1 MRGVRLDGVQT
12 CPVARRQTTAGAVL
26 AGLLL
31 GSMSPTVP
39 AVPALAVERVV
50 AGTADRLSPGEL
62 SPGEPTPGEP
72 TPGELTISP
81 GDMVV
86 LINQDAPLG
95 YRATSTSG
103 SWTSDSG
110 LAAPLPVLAPT
121 PAGPSPRAAGPPQ
134 VSPTARLAV
143 AGDLPGSGSPR
154 GLGLPAVLAAV
165 LVLGVASLL
174 VRVLLAEPAPRR
186 RAADTS

>member
-1 MRGVRLDGVQT
+1 MTDVRLDGVQT
-12 CPVARRQTTAGAVL
+12 WPVVRRHPSAGAVL

-31 GSMSPTVP
+31 GSTVP
-39 AVPALAVERVV
+39 AVPALAVGRVV
-50 AGTADRLSPGEL
+50 AVTADGLSL
-62 SPGEPTPGEP
+62 
-72 TPGELTISP
+72 GELTISP

-86 LINQDAPLG
+86 LVNQDAPLR

-134 VSPTARLAV
+134 VSPPARLAV
-143 AGDLPGSGSPR
+143 AGDLPGPGSPR

-174 VRVLLAEPAPRR
+174 VRVLLAEPAARR

>member
-1 MRGVRLDGVQT
+1 MTGVRLDRVQT
-12 CPVARRQTTAGAVL
+12 SPGARRRPAAGAVL

-31 GSMSPTVP
+31 GFAMSAMSAMPS
-39 AVPALAVERVV
+39 LAAERVV
-50 AGTADRLSPGEL
+50 AITADGLSLREL
-62 SPGEPTPGEP
+62 A
-72 TPGELTISP
+72 ISP

-86 LINQDAPLG
+86 LVNQDAPLR

-103 SWTSDSG
+103 NWTRDSG
-110 LAAPLPVLAPT
+110 LVPPLPALAPT
-121 PAGPSPRAAGPPQ
+121 PAGASPWAAGPPQ
-134 VSPTARLAV
+134 VSPPARLAV
-143 AGDLPGSGSPR
+143 AGDLPGPGSPR

-174 VRVLLAEPAPRR
+174 VRVLLAEPAARR

>member
-1 MRGVRLDGVQT
+1 MTGVRLDGVQT
-12 CPVARRQTTAGAVL
+12 CPVARRQTAAGAVL

-31 GSMSPTVP
+31 GSMAPT
-39 AVPALAVERVV
+39 VPALAVERVV

-62 SPGEPTPGEP
+62 SPGELS
-72 TPGELTISP
+72 PGELRISP

>member
-1 MRGVRLDGVQT
+1 MTGVRLDGVQT
-12 CPVARRQTTAGAVL
+12 CPVARRHTSAGAVL

-31 GSMSPTVP
+31 GSMAP
-39 AVPALAVERVV
+39 ALPALAVESVV
-50 AGTADRLSPGEL
+50 AGTADRLSPGE
-62 SPGEPTPGEP
+62 PTPGEL

-81 GDMVV
+81 GDMVLV
-86 LINQDAPLG
+86 NQDAPLR

-103 SWTSDSG
+103 SQTPDSG

-121 PAGPSPRAAGPPQ
+121 PAGPSQRAAGPPQ

-143 AGDLPGSGSPR
+143 AGDLPGPGSPR

>member
-1 MRGVRLDGVQT
+1 MGVRLDGVQT
-12 CPVARRQTTAGAVL
+12 CPVARRHPTAGAVL

-31 GSMSPTVP
+31 GSMALP
-39 AVPALAVERVV
+39 AMPALDVERVV
-50 AGTADRLSPGEL
+50 ASTADRLS
-62 SPGEPTPGEP
+62 
-72 TPGELTISP
+72 PGELTISP
-81 GDMVV
+81 GDMVLV
-86 LINQDAPLG
+86 NQDAPLR

-103 SWTSDSG
+103 TWTSDSG

-143 AGDLPGSGSPR
+143 AGDLPGPGSPR